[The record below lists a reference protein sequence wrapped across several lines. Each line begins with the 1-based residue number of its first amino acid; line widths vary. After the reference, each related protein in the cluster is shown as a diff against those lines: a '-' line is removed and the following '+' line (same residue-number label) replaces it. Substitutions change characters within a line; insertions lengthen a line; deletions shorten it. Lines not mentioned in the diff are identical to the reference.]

1 MVPEE
6 AYGPSYLRE
15 EPLDESYDFIS
26 QCAGHGYHVRCA
38 GVGRGLT
45 AARGC
50 EGGLTGRAF
59 QARVGAWGQGRV
71 GGPGAGQGH
80 GTRAR
85 VRAWGQG
92 WTGTGQGVRG
102 EGGGPGAGQGH
113 GSWARV
119 GAGLGPGSSGPGV
132 GLTPASHPTSSTG
145 SSPFCRDAA
154 SSLSL
159 FYNNGA
165 RPCGCHEMGATGPT
179 CEPFG
184 GQCPCRAHVI
194 GRDCSRCATGYWGF
208 PSCRREYLGPREWPP
223 GSGT

>member
-6 AYGPSYLRE
+6 AYSSSYLRE
-15 EPLDESYDFIS
+15 EPLDKSYDFIS
-26 QCAGHGYHVRCA
+26 QCASQGYHVRW
-38 GVGRGLT
+38 VGGR
-45 AARGC
+45 ARGPGL
-50 EGGLTGRAF
+50 GGAGPPG
-59 QARVGAWGQGRV
+59 QGGVPGARVGGARGQ
-71 GGPGAGQGH
+71 
-80 GTRAR
+80 
-85 VRAWGQG
+85 
-92 WTGTGQGVRG
+92 
-102 EGGGPGAGQGH
+102 E
-113 GSWARV
+113 
-119 GAGLGPGSSGPGV
+119 
-132 GLTPASHPTSSTG
+132 LTSPPASHHSPTS

-208 PSCRREYLGPREWPP
+208 PSCRREYLSPRDRQLGVVPAP
-223 GSGT
+223 QGAS